1 MRFNSTTTQLGEHPK
16 LSKMPKFS
24 CLFFLLF
31 LSSFLSAQNGII
43 RGSVIDAESGDP
55 ISFGTV
61 QLKGTDRALNTD
73 LDGFFSFSNLA
84 GGKYVLIANYLG
96 YDSSTVNI
104 DLKEGNIEF
113 VRIELKAAGVNL
125 STVDVSA
132 RREQS
137 RSDVKI
143 SKISVTSED
152 ILSLPSTG
160 GEPDI
165 AQYLA
170 VLPGVVSTGDQGGQ
184 LFIRGGSP
192 VQNKI
197 LLDGM
202 TIYNPFHS
210 IGLFSVFE
218 TEAIRGV
225 DVYTGGFN
233 AEYGGRISAI
243 VDITTRDGNK
253 KRVSGLVSASPF
265 QAKVLL
271 EGPIKKL
278 NPETGSSISFL
289 VTGKQ
294 SLIAETSKQLY
305 SYAIDENFFNLGDNP
320 DGLTAQDIGLPY
332 NYSDLYGKVSFSGG
346 NGSNLNLFGFNFSD
360 DFAVPGLADLNWSN
374 GGGGASFKL
383 VPPSSNVVIDGTVS
397 FSDYEVNLAQPEQG
411 PRSSTITNYTAML
424 NFSYFGKNNQI
435 NYGFEFN
442 GFNTNFSFVNPFNL
456 TFTQE
461 DFTTELNAF
470 VKYKHIFGKLIIEP
484 GLRTQ
489 FYASQS
495 TVSIEPRFGM
505 KFNAT
510 NSLRFKAA
518 GGLYSQNLI
527 STQNDLDI
535 VNFFTGFLAGPEET
549 LFEPNTATPTDDR
562 LQKAVHAVAGFEIDL
577 TDKLLINIEGYYKGF
592 TQLIDLNRNKLLV
605 TDPDFITLTGDAYG
619 GDISAEYREGRIFLT
634 GNYTLGWVDRN
645 DGTQVFP
652 TSFDRRHNVN
662 LLGSYKFG
670 ADNAYEFGLRW
681 NLGSAFPF
689 TQTQGFYEAPT
700 TGSSPVIID
709 ILTNNGDVGVLL
721 ADNINGGR
729 LADFHRL
736 DASLK
741 RTFEFGKYSSLEI
754 TASVTNAYNRENIF
768 FVDRVTNNRVN
779 QLPIL
784 PSLTAT
790 FQY

>member
-1 MRFNSTTTQLGEHPK
+1 
-16 LSKMPKFS
+16 MPKITLLLCF
-24 CLFFLLF
+24 CLFTSLLT
-31 LSSFLSAQNGII
+31 AQSGII
-43 RGSVIDAESGDP
+43 RGNIVDAENGDP

-61 QLKGTDRALNTD
+61 QIQGTDRAMNTD
-73 LDGFFSFSNLA
+73 VDGFFSFSNLA
-84 GGKYVLIANYLG
+84 GGEYVIEASYLG
-96 YDSSTVNI
+96 YATKAVTVV
-104 DLKEGNIEF
+104 LSEGRIEF
-113 VRIELKAAGVNL
+113 VRISLETEGVEL

-132 RREQS
+132 KREQL
-137 RSDVKI
+137 RSDVKV
-143 SKISVTSED
+143 SKITVSSED

-165 AQYLA
+165 AQYLS
-170 VLPGVVSTGDQGGQ
+170 VLPGVISSGDQGGQ
-184 LFIRGGSP
+184 LYIRGGSP

-197 LLDGM
+197 MLDGM

-218 TEAIRGV
+218 TEAIRAV

-243 VDITTRDGNK
+243 VDIKTREGNK
-253 KRVSGLVSASPF
+253 KRFSGLVSASPF

-271 EGPIKKL
+271 EGPLKKL

-289 VTGKQ
+289 LTGKQ
-294 SLIAETSKQLY
+294 ALISETSKQLY
-305 SYAIDENFFNLGDNP
+305 SYAIDENFFNLTDNP
-320 DGLTAQDIGLPY
+320 EGLRAEDIGLPY
-332 NYSDLYGKVSFSGG
+332 NYSDLYGKISFVGG
-346 NGSNLNLFGFNFSD
+346 NGSKLNLFGFNFSD
-360 DFAVPGLADLNWSN
+360 DFSVPSLADLQWTN

-397 FSDYEVNLAQPEQG
+397 FSDYEINLAQQDQG
-411 PRSSTITNYTAML
+411 PRISGITNYRALL
-424 NFSYFGKNNQI
+424 NFTYFGKNNQI

-442 GFNTNFSFVNPFNL
+442 GFDTDFTFVNPLNITFN
-456 TFTQE
+456 QQ
-461 DFTTELNAF
+461 DFTTELNVYA
-470 VKYKHIFGKLIIEP
+470 KYKQIIGNLIIEP
-484 GLRTQ
+484 GLRAQ

-495 TVSIEPRFGM
+495 AVSIEPRFGL
-505 KFNAT
+505 KYNFT

-535 VNFFTGFLAGPEET
+535 VNFFTGFLAGPEQT
-549 LFEPNTATPTDDR
+549 LFEPNSNVATSDN
-562 LQKAVHAVAGFEIDL
+562 LQKAIHGVAGFEIDI
-577 TDKLLINIEGYYKGF
+577 TDNLLINVEGYYKGF
-592 TQLIDLNRNKLLV
+592 TQLIELNRNKLRAS
-605 TDPDFITLTGDAYG
+605 DPDFTTLTGNAYG
-619 GDISAEYREGRIFLT
+619 GDVSAEYRKGRLYLSA
-634 GNYTLGWVDRN
+634 NYTLGWVDRD

-652 TSFDRRHNVN
+652 TSFDRRHNIN
-662 LLGSYKFG
+662 ALGTYKFG
-670 ADNAYEFGLRW
+670 KDNAYEFGVRW

-689 TQTQGFYEAPT
+689 TQTQGFYEAPAA
-700 TGSSPVIID
+700 GGNPVILD
-709 ILTNNGDVGVLL
+709 ILTNNGDLNVLL
-721 ADNINGGR
+721 ANDINGGR

-741 RTFEFGKYSSLEI
+741 RTFTFGSDSSLEI

-768 FVDRVTNNRVN
+768 FVDRITNNRVN